1 MVSVYS
7 REMNLLSIS
16 IIIILFCV
24 GALYSQENTIA
35 EDTFEPQLDKIAHLA
50 TSFGLY
56 YTFHTMYQDSLL
68 PVLHD
73 SIPIELHSML
83 SATIVGFIYEC
94 YQATPMSRSDGI
106 SKHDMVYNMF
116 GIGLARLTH
125 EFFLY
130 FKEVM

>member
-1 MVSVYS
+1 MVC
-7 REMNLLSIS
+7 
-16 IIIILFCV
+16 IILFTQC
-24 GALYSQENTIA
+24 T
-35 EDTFEPQLDKIAHLA
+35 KI
-50 TSFGLY
+50 
-56 YTFHTMYQDSLL
+56 L

-94 YQATPMSRSDGI
+94 YQATPMSRSDGF

>member
-1 MVSVYS
+1 
-7 REMNLLSIS
+7 MNLFSIS

-35 EDTFEPQLDKIAHLA
+35 QDTFEPQLDKIAHLT

-73 SIPIELHSML
+73 SIPIKLHSML
-83 SATIVGFIYEC
+83 SATLVGLSYEC
-94 YQATPMSRSDGI
+94 YQSTPISRSDGF
-106 SKHDMVYNMF
+106 SLHDITYNVI

-130 FKEVM
+130 FKEIL

>member
-1 MVSVYS
+1 
-7 REMNLLSIS
+7 MNVLLSI
-16 IIIILFCV
+16 ILFFILPCILLSR
-24 GALYSQENTIA
+24 GTIA

-83 SATIVGFIYEC
+83 SATLVGLSYEC
-94 YQATPMSRSDGI
+94 YQSTPISRSDGF
-106 SKHDMVYNMF
+106 SLHDITYNVI

-130 FKEVM
+130 FKEIL